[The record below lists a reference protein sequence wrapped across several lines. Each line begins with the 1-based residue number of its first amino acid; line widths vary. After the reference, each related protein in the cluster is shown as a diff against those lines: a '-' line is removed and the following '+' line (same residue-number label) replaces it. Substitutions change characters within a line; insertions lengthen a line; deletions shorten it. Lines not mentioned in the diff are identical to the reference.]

1 MLDVSKITLDDLNEE
16 IDRTVDKLE
25 RLLKLHDAVSS
36 QNQRRVEKLI
46 SEYNTML
53 RKQSKDAGM
62 IEIARR

>member
-1 MLDVSKITLDDLNEE
+1 VLDVSKITLDDLNEE